1 MAFSPLCFLSVSLA
15 LYSVQTFFSK
25 SFVFFIL
32 LACYS
37 AGAFFL
43 FKHSQHEQRK
53 LLLSHLKFYHNFL
66 AFFPPSNFP
75 DYWWVGQHPSIIGA
89 PGECYGPKVLEVSLS
104 QFCFGDKEK
113 RIPHKLITI
122 GCALFF
128 VNTVPGPWILWLSEG
143 ACEEGEGRASWAF
156 NLLLLWAA

>member
-15 LYSVQTFFSK
+15 LYSIQTFFSK

-66 AFFPPSNFP
+66 AFSPLPISQTIDEETNIHQLLMLL
-75 DYWWVGQHPSIIGA
+75 V
-89 PGECYGPKVLEVSLS
+89 ECYGPEVLEVSLS

-128 VNTVPGPWILWLSEG
+128 LNAVPGPWILWLSEG
-143 ACEEGEGRASWAF
+143 ACEEGEGKASWAF
-156 NLLLLWAA
+156 NLLLL